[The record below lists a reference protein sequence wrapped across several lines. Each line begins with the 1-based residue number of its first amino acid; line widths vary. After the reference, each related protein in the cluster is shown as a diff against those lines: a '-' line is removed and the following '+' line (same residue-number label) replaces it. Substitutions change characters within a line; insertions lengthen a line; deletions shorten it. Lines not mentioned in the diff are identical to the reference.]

1 MTTTTLR
8 RVVTYERVS
17 SEDQRE
23 RATIKTQQDE
33 LAVDLSKEPNVRLGT
48 RYIDDGVS
56 GTIPMA
62 LRPAGKRLLA
72 DAGRGLFDE
81 VWVWKIDRL
90 GRDDVDPLVVWR
102 DLELLGIKVHSVTEG
117 NSDPFM
123 YHIHVAVAA
132 QERRNFMAR
141 SATGMNRAAREGR
154 YTGGIVPLGYLVEGR
169 NQHARLVPS
178 DKLIWGDWTEAELVR
193 KIYHWL
199 AIEGWSC
206 PRIAEHLNI
215 LGVPTAY
222 TNDDRLVRRGQRK
235 ERTQGLWRAGRIRNL
250 VKNPVYRGELQYGR
264 RSARPDGREV
274 ISASVPAL
282 VSEETWHAAQ
292 ETLTRNRIMSK
303 NTPRVYLL
311 RSVCRCGGCRR
322 FYVGSWGRGFPWYR
336 CNGQLTDKGPKGERC
351 PAKALK
357 GPDIE
362 TVVWED
368 IERFLRDPGDIL
380 EELSREKEMDA
391 GAAIAEAENLTLESA
406 MVDLARRRKKAIDLN
421 TRDRISDAE
430 LDELLAE
437 IGREQEG
444 VEKRL
449 GELQDTL
456 GEPEE
461 PLDPDILEEL
471 QRRLDA
477 GLDDALR
484 QEVVRMLVKQITV
497 HTEVEPEGKKAKVLI
512 EYRFP
517 AVVNTSTGIRGELNY
532 NTVSRTLEIAAGRG
546 SGKKP

>member
-117 NSDPFM
+117 SSDPFM

-169 NQHARLVPS
+169 EQHARLVPS
-178 DKLIWGDWTEAELVR
+178 DKLIWGNWTEADLVR
-193 KIYHWL
+193 QIYHWL

-222 TNDDRLVRRGQRK
+222 TKDDRLVRRGQRK
-235 ERTQGLWRAGRIRNL
+235 ERTQGLWRAGRICNL

-274 ISASVPAL
+274 IAAEIPPL
-282 VSEETWHAAQ
+282 VSRDIWEAAQ
-292 ETLTRNRIMSK
+292 LTLSGNRLMAK
-303 NTPRVYLL
+303 NTKRNYLL
-311 RSVCRCGGCRR
+311 KSVIRCGISGHA
-322 FYVGSWGRGFPWYR
+322 YIGSWSRNAVRYR
-336 CNGQLTDKGPKGERC
+336 CNGQLTDRGPIPERC
-351 PAKALK
+351 PAKAIR
-357 GPDIE
+357 GPDIDA
-362 TVVWED
+362 VVWDD
-368 IERFLRDPGDIL
+368 IERFLREPGDIL
-380 EELSREKEMDA
+380 EELAQERTMDA
-391 GAAIAEAENLTLESA
+391 GAAIAEAERLTLESA
-406 MVDLARRRKKAIDLN
+406 MVDLAGRRKKAIDLY
-421 TRDRISDAE
+421 TRDQISDAE

-437 IGREQEG
+437 IGRERDG
-444 VEKRL
+444 VAKRL
-449 GELQDTL
+449 DELQEAAS
-456 GEPEE
+456 EPQE
-461 PLDPDILEEL
+461 PLDPDLLE
-471 QRRLDA
+471 QVRRRLNE
-477 GLDDALR
+477 GLNDTQR
-484 QEVVRMLVKQITV
+484 QEVVRLLVKRITA
-497 HTEVEPEGKKAKVLI
+497 HTAVEPEGKVVRVLI

-517 AVVNTSTGIRGELNY
+517 GVVNDFTGIRGELNY